1 MKILG
6 YLNEEDLKKY
16 KDGDKSVVDKYL
28 GEADDGGGE
37 GDSNDVS
44 SLSTGLRR
52 IAYKFGKANT
62 PPKYV
67 EAFTLVATL
76 VSNFPLKSKIIWKA
90 VGDAYTARF
99 AE

>member
-1 MKILG
+1 MK
-6 YLNEEDLKKY
+6 EF
-16 KDGDKSVVDKYL
+16 
-28 GEADDGGGE
+28 ADAGGGGDE
-37 GDSNDVS
+37 GGDSNDVS

-62 PPKYV
+62 PPKYI
-67 EAFTLVATL
+67 EAFAL
-76 VSNFPLKSKIIWKA
+76 VSALVTNFPLKSKIIWKA